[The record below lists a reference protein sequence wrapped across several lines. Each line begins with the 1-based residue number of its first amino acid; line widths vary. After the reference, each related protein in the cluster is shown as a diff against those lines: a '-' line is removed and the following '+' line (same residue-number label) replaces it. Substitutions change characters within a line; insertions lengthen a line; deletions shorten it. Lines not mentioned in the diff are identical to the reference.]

1 MSDASGTRI
10 RPLLYTGLAFYG
22 GFCSMGL
29 EMTAARLLAPYFGTS
44 NYIWT
49 NVIGIILL
57 ALSLG
62 YWLGGILADRRP
74 NPKTLA
80 ACLLAGGLAG
90 LPIPFVIRPL
100 AEALLPAG
108 MTLDNA
114 FLVIFKGSFLGALL
128 FAPAVTIL
136 GMVSPF
142 VIRILADETGNIG
155 RSTGR
160 VFAVSTIGSIL
171 GIFSS
176 TLFLVPWLGSRTT
189 VLVFST
195 MLVAI
200 ALVML
205 LSPSRA
211 AAAALL
217 LVVPFVA
224 MRGATFKDV
233 RWEASAAGVSS
244 ADASADTLDPN
255 APAPKRTEWESG
267 YQYVRVVRENGTRYL
282 KLNEGL
288 DSFHS
293 LTVEGDVLTNAYYDY
308 YNAFPLLFLDRDRL
322 DVAIL
327 GGGGGTSVRQYDHF
341 FGDRFD
347 LHIDSVEIDPLVTE
361 IGRRYFGYP
370 EKGVT
375 VHDLDARVFVNLASG
390 DYDIIIVDAYANQVY
405 IPFHVAT
412 REFFEHVRR
421 LLGDEGIVA
430 MNVGAFEPDA
440 PLVAALVATLR
451 SVFPDTYA
459 MTLPRSRNL
468 IVYASVGIDSFEP
481 MLDAA
486 SGTGLESIAASVVYA
501 SRPASEWFAD
511 DSARVLTDTHA
522 PVEWLT
528 DQMVWRRAREV
539 TR

>member
-22 GFCSMGL
+22 GFCTMGL

-80 ACLLAGGLAG
+80 MCLLAGGLAG
-90 LPIPFVIRPL
+90 LPIPFVIRLL

-142 VIRILADETGNIG
+142 VIRILADETGNVG

-176 TLFLVPWLGSRTT
+176 TLFLVPWLGSRMT
-189 VLVFST
+189 VLVFSS
-195 MLVAI
+195 MLIAI

-217 LVVPFVA
+217 LVVPILA
-224 MRGATFKDV
+224 MRGSTFKDV
-233 RWEASAAGVSS
+233 RWEVS
-244 ADASADTLDPN
+244 ADAAGN
-255 APAPKRTEWESG
+255 ASVPERTEWESG
-267 YQYVRVVRENGTRYL
+267 YQYIRVVRENGTRYL

-293 LTVEGDVLTNAYYDY
+293 LTVDGDVFTNAYYDY
-308 YNAFPLLFLDRDRL
+308 YNAFPLLFLDREQL

-347 LHIDSVEIDPLVTE
+347 LRIDSVEIDPLVTE
-361 IGRRYFGYP
+361 VGRRYFGYP
-370 EKGVT
+370 EEGVT
-375 VHDLDARVFVNLASG
+375 IHDLDARVFVNLASG

-440 PLVAALVATLR
+440 PLVAALVTTLQ

-481 MLDAA
+481 MIDAA
-486 SGTGLESIAASVVYA
+486 EGTGLESIAASVVYA
-501 SRPASEWFAD
+501 SRPANEWFAD
-511 DSARVLTDTHA
+511 DVEARILTDSHA